1 MRAQIVAVV
10 VLPVE
15 LALSSEFHVD
25 GFQHQFGVGAPM
37 HDEQYP
43 GEAAFGEGALDV
55 ILGRNVD
62 VIQLRLPDVVDAQL
76 FVLGL
81 HSAVVGGRWARTASA
96 QILQQQRN
104 I

>member
-1 MRAQIVAVV
+1 
-10 VLPVE
+10 
-15 LALSSEFHVD
+15 
-25 GFQHQFGVGAPM
+25 
-37 HDEQYP
+37 
-43 GEAAFGEGALDV
+43 LDV

-62 VIQLRLPDVVDAQL
+62 VIQLRLPNVVDAQL